1 MGTKMNRIVR
11 NFAESIKE
19 NSKPKTSP
27 YDTDA
32 TVTRIEGNT
41 AYVHIPGGAPE
52 TPVALTIGAKV
63 GDTVR
68 VHVAG
73 GGANIIGNST
83 APPTD
88 DTYARQVNK
97 TLTEKVES
105 TNMVVRTVQRA
116 VNAVRRIAA
125 NTNQYFWHT
134 ETGTDTG
141 AHITEI
147 PQEEFLADPENGGGN
162 LLARSNGVAVRDGL
176 TELAQFANDGMRFN
190 DGAGNTVVDIDTA
203 GELVSKSFTEHY
215 DIDSYVSAS
224 ESITLSITNPYFA
237 NFDTSLFTP
246 EIMLATQDGHQ
257 FINFDPTQ
265 DATIPTS
272 FDVTINY
279 SAVTKQIKL
288 TYVGSDANYE
298 VYSLSVTWS
307 AYIIPPYYTF
317 GLRQA
322 DSDKGAFS
330 FASGIGLIANK
341 DFQTVVGKYNEETD
355 ALFAVGCGTDNGI
368 RKNGLEVFENG
379 NVNSAGQ
386 IRSTYRQISIPEAL
400 FTPASGITCN
410 LARFTRAGNLA
421 TLYMRIQSSS
431 AKSGTWTVGTLFEGF
446 RPVDEVGFL
455 TATAASIGYINAAG
469 VITYI
474 GSLGA
479 NSNGYIKATYMVD

>member
-1 MGTKMNRIVR
+1 MDT
-11 NFAESIKE
+11 IKRLLKAMDE
-19 NSKPKTSP
+19 RDKRTPKP
-27 YDTDA
+27 YDTQA
-32 TVTRIEGNT
+32 TVTRIEDGK
-41 AYVHIPGGAPE
+41 AYVVLPGQTEE
-52 TPVALTIGAKV
+52 TEVKLTIGCKV
-63 GDTVR
+63 GDTVQVR
-68 VHVAG
+68 VSDHKAFLV
-73 GGANIIGNST
+73 GNGT

-97 TLTEKVES
+97 KLTEKVES

-116 VNAVRRIAA
+116 VNAVRKIAA

-147 PQEEFLADPENGGGN
+147 PQEEFLADPDNGGGN

-176 TELAQFANDGMRFN
+176 TELAQLANDGMRFN

-215 DIDSYVSAS
+215 DLDSYVSAS

-237 NFDTSLFTP
+237 NFDTSLFAP
-246 EIMLATQDGHQ
+246 EIFLATQDGHQ

-279 SAVTKQIKL
+279 SSDTKQITL
-288 TYVGSDANYE
+288 TYVGSDASYE

-322 DSDKGAFS
+322 DSETGAFS

-355 ALFAVGCGTDNGI
+355 AIFAVGCGTDNGI

-386 IRSTYRQISIPEAL
+386 IRSTWRQVDIPEAL
-400 FTPASGITCN
+400 FTLESGITCN
-410 LARFTRAGNLA
+410 LARYTRAGNLA
-421 TLYMRIQSSS
+421 TLYMRIRSS
-431 AKSGTWTVGTLFEGF
+431 ADKSGTWTVGTLLEGY
-446 RPVDEVGFL
+446 RPVDEVGFM
-455 TATAASIGYINAAG
+455 TATAASIGYINSAG

-479 NSNGYIKATYMVD
+479 NSNGYIKATYMVE